1 MPNVIVTPP
10 SVITVR
16 VGPAAP
22 AEVTSTASFVGASGE
37 QQQIQQAL
45 NTANLALT
53 TANTANAAVAGA
65 AYVANAAYA
74 EANTALSI
82 AYQVSNNS
90 NKLINASNA
99 EVILEA
105 NNNLTVPGSIILPSN
120 GALNFAGETVTVL
133 TANVYNDI
141 TGLYLEDGGVAALYA
156 NSYIVIQ
163 TGEAN
168 PNGAPTWVFNA
179 DGSLSFPD
187 NSLQSTA
194 FNDAYI
200 SEINTTSNIAAYAAN
215 KANNALANTTGT
227 FGGSL
232 TISGNT
238 TVFGT
243 IYGNV
248 ATIDAG
254 TF

>member
-22 AEVTSTASFVGASGE
+22 AEVQSTAQFYGASD
-37 QQQIQQAL
+37 QLPLIQEAL
-45 NTANLALT
+45 NTANLALA
-53 TANTANAAVAGA
+53 TANSANAEVQGA
-65 AYVANAAYA
+65 AYTANVA
-74 EANTALSI
+74 LGI
-82 AYQVSNNS
+82 AYELSNNS
-90 NKLINASNA
+90 NKLINSSNA
-99 EVILEA
+99 QAILEA

-133 TANVYNDI
+133 TSNVYNDI

-168 PNGAPTWVFNA
+168 PNGSPTWVFNA

-200 SEINTTSNIAAYAAN
+200 SKINTTSNVAAYAAN
-215 KANNALANTTGT
+215 KANNALANTSGT
-227 FGGSL
+227 FGGNL

-243 IYGNV
+243 IFGNV